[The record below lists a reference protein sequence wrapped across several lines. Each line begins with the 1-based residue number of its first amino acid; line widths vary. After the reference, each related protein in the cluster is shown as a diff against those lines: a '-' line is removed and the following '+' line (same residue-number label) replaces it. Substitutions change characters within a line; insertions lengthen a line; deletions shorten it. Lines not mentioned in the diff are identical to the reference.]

1 MTVSELVTRVRAAI
15 DELMVNDS
23 GFLSQSSDE
32 LNLDSIIK
40 NSIGYA
46 LQHIYE
52 HAPLDKLSGKIST
65 LSSVTINSTTL
76 VGTVTL
82 PDNLLRIVEARLSSW
97 TQFPKPESDTSQVY
111 LMQSDPYAK
120 GSYDRPVN
128 ILTYD
133 GSGNRILEMYCAQST
148 SDTLRFA
155 YIAKPAQGTLDS
167 DTVNVPTQLEAALV
181 YQVAGL
187 AMVSFREDISGSLF
201 AIAARYI
208 GTDEN
213 NEAAA

>member
-23 GFLSQSSDE
+23 NFLSQSADE
-32 LNLDSIIK
+32 QNLDSIIK
-40 NSIGYA
+40 NSIGFA
-46 LQHIYE
+46 LQHIFE
-52 HAPLDKLSGKIST
+52 HAPLEKLSGNVST
-65 LSSVTINSTTL
+65 LSSVTIDTTTL

-111 LMQSDPYAK
+111 LMQSDEYAR
-120 GSYDRPVN
+120 GSWDRPVN

-133 GSGNRILEMYCAQST
+133 GSGNRILQMYCAKAT
-148 SDTLRFA
+148 TDTLRFA
-155 YIAKPAQGTLDS
+155 YIAKPTQTTGDS

-187 AMVSFREDISGSLF
+187 AMIAFREDISGSLF

-208 GTDEN
+208 GTDDN